1 MYPVYVRVHV
11 HVEYHFMG
19 MCVYN
24 LELLSPFF
32 QDIISIPMCI
42 N

>member
-1 MYPVYVRVHV
+1 MYPVYVRVHVHVHVHV

-32 QDIISIPMCI
+32 F
-42 N
+42 